1 MVRHASRR
9 ASRRAS
15 RLASGAGALLVA
27 IGLGGACG
35 DEDTTFGPSDAGAD
49 GFPGDAADHTKI
61 PYDGSPAARG
71 PRTPVKSEVVSRRV
85 DVRGLM
91 FAATEMQISG
101 EPFAESFAGRNLSN
115 YDRGALP
122 TDQYILDNG
131 GTNPQPTT
139 DLFGYSTAV
148 ESYEYSKYH
157 MNMVAFESTAG
168 LSLANGPLVAKLP
181 QATPLLRLRARM
193 EQIIGAAGSDVGGI
207 ATIPAPANNDQNYL
221 GFNGLW
227 PSFAPFTGF
236 DPAMEPH
243 DQVVRSCTFSGGYG
257 GIPTVGQMTPEYEC
271 AYNTLHLLDR
281 SAQVDR
287 VLSPGAFGLAT
298 WKEAI
303 WSIDFVGRIHDG
315 QDNFVD
321 EVNESDKPMIG
332 LSNNS
337 VTGTVP
343 ASSWPGTYI
352 GSTPFEG
359 MWGLTMITE
368 MDNLAEW
375 LVTSL
380 LTRNGTTLGGFPTK
394 ASALA
399 YEATSPLAWFPAA
412 IAVTEDQSDPFPAL
426 TGLAITD
433 ATSRADDLGALLLGH
448 AMFFA
453 MTDARNESIG
463 QRVGLEVTFDG
474 DPFPKDDGVANG
486 QDTPHDRALAV
497 MKIAFVDLER
507 VHADPTLGVLVDKA
521 SINAA
526 GTVVT
531 RAPEATVT
539 SIAHV
544 LIGLRQTLLSLNGA
558 ITQYGA
564 ADPDPSADAGGI
576 LGPSVSARVRAM
588 FVKNATFVRDV
599 LTQPDGSVA
608 NGATIAGGKA
618 TVDTAR
624 TTIESQ
630 AAAVRAL
637 TEAFLVTGDA
647 SFRDRA
653 QAVSR
658 RLQLAFYSAPAR
670 MYRGVLGGTDE
681 ITMTPERF
689 GWLQSAL
696 RETYKVLHVPGD
708 PELGRDVLEDRLA
721 RVNKLFLNGWD
732 DLDGDEKVDTARECL
747 AGRLQLAEQSL
758 TGELGRDDDGK
769 STADRDGDCV
779 PEVDDAKVGSVMA
792 REVHFHAP

>member
-1 MVRHASRR
+1 MARLTRR
-9 ASRRAS
+9 FAAV
-15 RLASGAGALLVA
+15 LASLASIAV
-27 IGLGGACG
+27 LGGACG
-35 DEDTTFGPSDAGAD
+35 DDDTTFGASDAGPD
-49 GFPGDAADHTKI
+49 GTAGDAKWDHVKI
-61 PYDGSPAARG
+61 GYDGSSGSRV
-71 PRTPVKSEVVSRRV
+71 PRVAVKSETVSRRV

-101 EPFAESFAGRNLSN
+101 EPFAEGFAGRNLSN

-131 GTNPQPTT
+131 GADPRPVT
-139 DLFGYSTAV
+139 DIFGYSTAV

-168 LSLANGPLVAKLP
+168 ISLAQGPLVAKLP
-181 QATPLLRLRARM
+181 HATPLLRLKARM

-236 DPAMEPH
+236 DPTMEPH

-281 SAQVDR
+281 SAQIDR
-287 VLSPGAFGLAT
+287 TLSPGAFGLAT

-321 EVNESDKPMIG
+321 AVNEADKPKIG
-332 LSNNS
+332 TSNNS
-337 VTGTVP
+337 VTGTQP
-343 ASSWPGTYI
+343 PSSWPGTYI

-368 MDNLAEW
+368 IDNLAAW
-375 LVTSL
+375 LTTSL
-380 LTRNGTTLGGFPTK
+380 LTGNGTTLGGFPTV

-399 YEATSPLAWFPAA
+399 YDAASPLLWFPAT
-412 IAVTEDQSDPFPAL
+412 IAVTEDQADPYPAV
-426 TGLAITD
+426 TSLAVTD

-448 AMFFA
+448 SMFFA
-453 MTDARNESIG
+453 MTDSRNADVG

-474 DPFPKDDGVANG
+474 DPFPKDDGIANG

-497 MKIAFVDLER
+497 MNVAFVDLER
-507 VHADPTLGVLVDKA
+507 MHMDPTLGVLADRATVT
-521 SINAA
+521 
-526 GTVVT
+526 GGVVT
-531 RAPEATVT
+531 RSPEATVT

-564 ADPDPSADAGGI
+564 ADPDPSADADGI
-576 LGPSVSARVRAM
+576 LGAQISGRVRAM

-599 LTQPDGSVA
+599 LTLPDGSVA
-608 NGATIAGGKA
+608 NGATIAGGNA
-618 TVDTAR
+618 TLMTSR
-624 TTIESQ
+624 TTMESQ

-647 SFRDRA
+647 SFRVRA
-653 QAVSR
+653 QAVAR
-658 RLQLAFYSAPAR
+658 RLQLAFYSQPAR
-670 MYRGVLGGTDE
+670 MYRGVLGGADE

-696 RETYKVLHVPGD
+696 RETYKVLSIPGD
-708 PELGRDVLEDRLA
+708 PELGRDVLEDRIG
-721 RVNKLFLNGWD
+721 RTNKLFLNGWD

-747 AGRLQLAEQSL
+747 GGRLQLAEQSL

-769 STADRDGDCV
+769 ATSDRDSDCV
-779 PEVDDAKVGSVMA
+779 PEIDDAKVGSLMA
-792 REVHFHAP
+792 REVRFHAP